1 MDPQDADDDEE
12 AVGGFDFTAGEGT
25 FNQDDYTMQPDSSLN
40 NTTLMGD
47 KLVSQPNKV
56 SQGVLTPT
64 TIFRGLLETI
74 KFFVRTIEIKSYFSC
89 LILPWTKM
97 TLHHCGVRN

>member
-1 MDPQDADDDEE
+1 MFRGTCCKSYIDILDNSQEVDDDDE

-25 FNQDDYTMQPDSSLN
+25 FSQDDYTMQPDSSLN

-56 SQGVLTPT
+56 SLSS
-64 TIFRGLLETI
+64 FD
-74 KFFVRTIEIKSYFSC
+74 F
-89 LILPWTKM
+89 
-97 TLHHCGVRN
+97 

>member
-1 MDPQDADDDEE
+1 MDDDDE

-25 FNQDDYTMQPDSSLN
+25 FSQDDYTMQPDSSLN

-56 SQGVLTPT
+56 SLC
-64 TIFRGLLETI
+64 
-74 KFFVRTIEIKSYFSC
+74 FFDF
-89 LILPWTKM
+89 
-97 TLHHCGVRN
+97 

>member
-1 MDPQDADDDEE
+1 MDDDDE

-25 FNQDDYTMQPDSSLN
+25 FSQDDYTMQPDSSLN

-56 SQGVLTPT
+56 ILCLFDFKDFYIPLVKGTC
-64 TIFRGLLETI
+64 ILLI
-74 KFFVRTIEIKSYFSC
+74 N
-89 LILPWTKM
+89 L
-97 TLHHCGVRN
+97 

>member
-1 MDPQDADDDEE
+1 MFRGTCYKSYIDILNNSQEVDDDDE

-25 FNQDDYTMQPDSSLN
+25 FSQDDYTMQPDSSLN

-56 SQGVLTPT
+56 SLSS
-64 TIFRGLLETI
+64 FD
-74 KFFVRTIEIKSYFSC
+74 F
-89 LILPWTKM
+89 
-97 TLHHCGVRN
+97 

>member
-1 MDPQDADDDEE
+1 MCQGTCSKSDIHIPNNSQEVDDDDE

-25 FNQDDYTMQPDSSLN
+25 FSQDDYTMHPDSSLN

-56 SQGVLTPT
+56 S
-64 TIFRGLLETI
+64 
-74 KFFVRTIEIKSYFSC
+74 
-89 LILPWTKM
+89 
-97 TLHHCGVRN
+97 

>member
-1 MDPQDADDDEE
+1 MWSNLQDADDDEE

-56 SQGVLTPT
+56 TQSGVLTPP
-64 TIFRGLLETI
+64 IIICRGLLETI
-74 KFFVRTIEIKSYFSC
+74 KFFVRTI
-89 LILPWTKM
+89 
-97 TLHHCGVRN
+97 

>member
-1 MDPQDADDDEE
+1 MDLQDADDDEE

-56 SQGVLTPT
+56 GHLPLSVVGT
-64 TIFRGLLETI
+64 FRNI
-74 KFFVRTIEIKSYFSC
+74 
-89 LILPWTKM
+89 
-97 TLHHCGVRN
+97 